1 MTEETTFKIVVGAE
15 KHFDGHQ
22 YTNAIGIKD
31 DKDDEKKSDEN
42 PQEFM
47 IQIQKAE
54 RAIRSGAKIICSG
67 VEFGKNTET
76 ITRQNVRGDCGVKFK
91 IDSEKCKYQVIN
103 NQDDDNTDIEKIFA
117 NQPKPVI
124 PSTAIDSKKF
134 MGVFLVEQATLS
146 PTTVSNKVLSGEI
159 TNGKD
164 FKFPC
169 WIPNFPVTQRNPLD
183 TELLLCKGVFRIIHN
198 NGGFQVQGWGKIIYA
213 DKHTVYP
220 DAYIER
226 KRLEFLKG
234 NTLECISK
242 DLVQCTSVEEMVRK
256 VHGSKVKKHSPPMRM
271 YVKGLEWNRI
281 VKEPKNGDEEPW
293 YNGTLYGCS
302 NPELSG
308 VRLKVKDKVMR
319 EVIMLKP
326 ASQARN
332 YKSDLALMMD
342 VTDRIEDKFWNVE
355 LMYAFVANKA
365 EESNKKVGQPPA
377 KKKRKKNNSAAPQ
390 CVTGYI
396 SVISMKPC

>member
-1 MTEETTFKIVVGAE
+1 MEETTLKVLIFAV

-22 YTNAIGIKD
+22 YTNMICLKQD
-31 DKDDEKKSDEN
+31 DDEKEYSLKDTFFV
-42 PQEFM
+42 QT
-47 IQIQKAE
+47 QKAE
-54 RAIRSGAKIICSG
+54 RAIKFGSKIICDG
-67 VEFGKNTET
+67 VEFSKNKEK
-76 ITRQNVRGDCGVKFK
+76 ITRSNVKGDCGVKYK
-91 IDSEKCKYQVIN
+91 IVLKNYRIVN
-103 NQDDDNTDIEKIFA
+103 DDEDTTQIEKLFD
-117 NQPKPVI
+117 NPPKPVI
-124 PSTAIDSKKF
+124 PRTLIDSKLFK
-134 MGVFLVEQATLS
+134 GVFLVEEATFE
-146 PTTVSNKVLSGEI
+146 PTSKANKALKGKI

-164 FKFPC
+164 FKFQV
-169 WIPNFPVTQRNPLD
+169 WVPNLPLTQRD
-183 TELLLCKGVFRIIHN
+183 ATHTEMILIRGVFRMLN
-198 NGGFQVQGWGKIIYA
+198 VDSGFQVQGWGEIIYA